1 MSISFSVFNPITSIV
16 ENNISNQKI
25 FAGLAL
31 TNNALIPTTNPMLKF
46 ISLDAVGTYFGLSSV
61 EYARA
66 RKYFAA
72 YSTAETTPAYIYF
85 GKFISAAIA
94 PYIRGAKI
102 SSPATQLALL
112 QLTSAGVLNVV
123 INGVNYNTTGIDL
136 TTATSMS
143 DVASII
149 TTDIQTAHVTLTNF
163 TITYDG
169 VRNTFFAKNDVTGSA
184 ETMNYFSSAT
194 GGLVFGLLFAQV
206 QGAILSQGADAQTV
220 PENLQRLKPLFL
232 DQFTIMFTD
241 EMDGFVTDAENVAL
255 AQWVSDQDSKYNSL
269 VWANQGPIESETDT
283 SSVWYLINQ
292 AGIENCSIFD
302 ELNLDNSDRVFA
314 YSGIIASLDLTQ
326 LNSAITPAFKTQ
338 DGLEPS
344 VSDTDIAIILN
355 DKKINYYG
363 NVGISGSPTV
373 LNFFYGG
380 YTTGKWGYTD
390 NLVGQVW
397 IAYQCNVSIARLFT
411 SIGQVVNDPDGAGLV
426 RAALTDAVETAV
438 FNGIIAK
445 GVNFDTATQLYIK
458 TRYGINPVDLTNNGY
473 VIINSPSTP
482 SQRQNRISSVWSIL
496 YVKGSAIQFLP
507 IRTDTFF

>member
-16 ENNISNQKI
+16 ENNISNAKI
-25 FAGLAL
+25 FAGLAITNSLLISTL
-31 TNNALIPTTNPMLKF
+31 TPLMKF
-46 ISLDAVGTYFGLSSV
+46 ISSDAVGEFFGLNSN
-61 EYARA
+61 EYKYSF
-66 RKYFAA
+66 KYFSA
-72 YSTAETTPAYIYF
+72 YSTAETTPAYLYF
-85 GKFISAAIA
+85 GLLVSDD
-94 PYIRGAKI
+94 R
-102 SSPATQLALL
+102 SPWVTGGKVKNPTATLNALKL
-112 QLTSAGVLNVV
+112 ITAGVLTVNADG
-123 INGVNYNTTGIDL
+123 INYSTTGIDL
-136 TTATSMS
+136 SAATSLS
-143 DVASII
+143 NVASII
-149 TTDIQTAHVTLTNF
+149 QADVRAANPSLVPIFNFTYNGTTNNFYGLFSDTATTTD
-163 TITYDG
+163 
-169 VRNTFFAKNDVTGSA
+169 
-184 ETMNYFSSAT
+184 YFSSTTTGLAT
-194 GGLVFGLLFAQV
+194 ALQMTLATN
-206 QGAILSQGADAQTV
+206 ATLSQGANVQTV
-220 PENLQRLKPLFL
+220 AEALTILKSKFTDQFSIFFL
-232 DQFTIMFTD
+232 DD
-241 EMDGFVTDAENVAL
+241 LDGYVTDDENVAL

-269 VWANQGPIESETDT
+269 VWSNEVALESATDT
-283 SSVWYLINQ
+283 TSIWYQINQ

-302 ELNLDNSDRVFA
+302 EVNLDNSERVFA
-314 YSGIIASLDLTQ
+314 YAGILASLDLTQ

-338 DGLEPS
+338 DGLLPS
-344 VSDTDIAIILN
+344 VSDTDIAVILN

-397 IAYQCNVSIARLFT
+397 IAYQCNVAIARLFT

-438 FNGIIAK
+438 FNGIVAK

>member
-16 ENNISNQKI
+16 ENNISNAKI

-31 TNNALIPTTNPMLKF
+31 TNNILIPTTNQMLKF
-46 ISLDAVGTYFGLSSV
+46 ISLDAVGDYFGLSSV

-85 GKFISAAIA
+85 GKFISADIA
-94 PYIRGAKI
+94 PYLRSGKITNPTDKLTEIQAI
-102 SSPATQLALL
+102 SSSSISVIVNGTTYATTLIDLSASTSLSNAATL
-112 QLTSAGVLNVV
+112 LTSA
-123 INGVNYNTTGIDL
+123 I
-136 TTATSMS
+136 TTAH
-143 DVASII
+143 APL
-149 TTDIQTAHVTLTNF
+149 VTEGF
-163 TITYDG
+163 SITYDG
-169 VRNTFFAKNDVTGSA
+169 VSNTFLSSLTTTGTS
-184 ETMNYFSSAT
+184 ETMSYFT
-194 GGLVFGLLFAQV
+194 GALALVFNFTLAN
-206 QGAILSQGADAQTV
+206 GAILSQGADAQSV
-220 PENLQRLKPLFL
+220 PDNLQRLKPVFT
-232 DQFTIMFTD
+232 DQFSIMFTD
-241 EMDGFVTDAENVAL
+241 NMSGFITDAENVAL

-269 VWANQGPIESETDT
+269 VWDNEVALESATDT
-283 SSVWYLINQ
+283 TSIWYQITQ

-302 ELNLDNSDRVFA
+302 EVNLDNSDRVFA
-314 YSGIIASLDLTQ
+314 YAGIIASLDLTQ

-338 DGLEPS
+338 DGLDPS
-344 VSDTDIAIILN
+344 VSDTDIAVILN
-355 DKKINYYG
+355 TKKINYYG

-397 IAYQCNVSIARLFT
+397 IAYQCNIAIARLFT
-411 SIGQVVNDPDGAGLV
+411 SIGQVINDPDGAGLV
-426 RAALTDAVETAV
+426 RASLTDAVETAV